1 MKKMKKIILTMSIT
15 MFALFINAQEVSDSI
30 YIINEVDEMSGKKYS
45 SVNLNLVVYNEV
57 KTKGFKITPF
67 IKENKVAMLA
77 IKAVNFSGCNENDE
91 LIFLFESGE
100 RLVIRSWNKFNCEGK
115 AYYNLDKEQINLL
128 NSNKISKIR
137 FTSGKSFDSVTGEP
151 SMSDYF
157 IKLFAHIEELSI

>member
-1 MKKMKKIILTMSIT
+1 
-15 MFALFINAQEVSDSI
+15 
-30 YIINEVDEMSGKKYS
+30 
-45 SVNLNLVVYNEV
+45 
-57 KTKGFKITPF
+57 
-67 IKENKVAMLA
+67 MLA

-100 RLVIRSWNKFNCEGK
+100 RLAIRSWNKFNCEGK
-115 AYYNLDKEQINLL
+115 AYYSLDKEQINLL